1 MNNPILIVT
10 LILFGIS
17 AVFRLIT
24 HILEIRERNQPQDN
38 VGISANVQA

>member
-1 MNNPILIVT
+1 MNNTILIVT

-24 HILEIRERNQPQDN
+24 HILEIRERNESEGSTN
-38 VGISANVQA
+38 VEVNARV